1 MMTAAIRDLARINIE
16 EITRE
21 QFDKFERQEHRIN
34 LEERQERLEKLRLP
48 VSVKGALARLS

>member
-1 MMTAAIRDLARINIE
+1 MTAAIRDLARINIE